1 MEDTKEL
8 SFECLEMQE
17 KNIPTD
23 RARSVDGVICLC
35 LFIMV
40 TLRVRLLKYQ
50 RWLDFC

>member
-23 RARSVDGVICLC
+23 RARSVDGVICL
-35 LFIMV
+35 FIMV
-40 TLRVRLLKYQ
+40 TLRVRLLRYQ